1 MSESQFNHSISD
13 YFMYWHSAQKKG
25 YAGTAIFSR
34 KAANSVTYGID
45 GLLMEEGRIITLAYN
60 DFYLINCYSPHSQ
73 RDLNHLEYKT
83 QFDASLAE
91 YIGRLNMIKPV
102 ILCGDLNI
110 AHKEIDLKNSQSNV
124 GNAGFTCSEREDF
137 DKLLAQGFIDSYRY
151 QHPSQTGAY
160 TWWSYRKNVRT
171 RNIGWRIDY
180 ILLSQRLK
188 DKLVNS
194 FIFSEVLG
202 SDHCPIGIEII

>member
-1 MSESQFNHSISD
+1 MSESQFDRPVPD

-34 KAANSVTYGID
+34 KAAISVAYGID
-45 GLLMEEGRIITLAYN
+45 GSLTEEGRIITLAYN

-91 YIGRLNMIKPV
+91 YIGRLNVVKPV

-110 AHKEIDLKNSQSNV
+110 AHKEIDLKNSKSNV
-124 GNAGFTCSEREDF
+124 GNAGFTYSERKDF
-137 DKLLAQGFIDSYRY
+137 DRFLAQGFIDSYRY

-160 TWWSYRKNVRT
+160 TWWSYRKDVRA

-180 ILLSQRLK
+180 ILLSQWLK
-188 DKLVNS
+188 DKLVDS
-194 FIFSEVLG
+194 FIYSEILG